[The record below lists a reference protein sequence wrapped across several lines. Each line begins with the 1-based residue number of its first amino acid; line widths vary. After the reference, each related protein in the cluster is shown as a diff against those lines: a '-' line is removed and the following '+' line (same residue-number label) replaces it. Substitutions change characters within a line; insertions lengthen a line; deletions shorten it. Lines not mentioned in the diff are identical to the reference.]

1 MGRRPVIAWLAVALA
16 LSAGPGAGALRA
28 AGEPGP
34 PAVDAEADFVA
45 RIGAERAG
53 RGLGA
58 LTVAAD
64 LTAVARRHAARMAA
78 EGRLYH
84 NPNLATDVTGYRV
97 VGENVGDGG
106 SVADIHAAFMASATH
121 RRQILRPG
129 YREVG
134 VGVVQAGELLWVTE
148 VFREPL
154 VAGPAEATP
163 PPPPPPR
170 VRPASRPAT
179 RPAPPPAPPATPPTA
194 PAVPAAP
201 PAVPVERLSPP
212 APAEAGVAGR
222 EMGAAAAAAPL
233 PAPQRLPAAA
243 AAAAALLVV
252 TVALQHAAVRRLG
265 LVGTAPRA
273 RST

>member
-1 MGRRPVIAWLAVALA
+1 VGRRPVIAWLAVALA

-179 RPAPPPAPPATPPTA
+179 RPAPPAPPATPPTA
-194 PAVPAAP
+194 PAVPAAL

-212 APAEAGVAGR
+212 APAAASVAGR